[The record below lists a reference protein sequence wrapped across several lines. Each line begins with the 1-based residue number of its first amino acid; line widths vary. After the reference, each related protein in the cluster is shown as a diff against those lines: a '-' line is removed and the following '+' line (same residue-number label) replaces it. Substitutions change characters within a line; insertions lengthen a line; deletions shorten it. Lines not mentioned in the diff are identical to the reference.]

1 MQAFFIFLGKY
12 EVIIYLLLLLA
23 SLFVFRWLW
32 RAWREWR
39 QAYFSLEREITM
51 RRLARYAVF
60 AALIL
65 ILACGQTIV
74 SSFIVPGLP
83 ASALVGTPTINLLA
97 VPGSESGTVLA
108 FTPASAPPAPG
119 SEGCVA
125 GEVEIVSP
133 KNGEAVSGVVE
144 IRGTVNVPNFG
155 FYKYE
160 FAAAGSELW
169 ATISAD
175 RKVVKNDLL
184 GSWST
189 GTLVP
194 GEYQLRLVVTDTQ
207 GQALP
212 ACVISVRVV
221 GQ

>member
-1 MQAFFIFLGKY
+1 M
-12 EVIIYLLLLLA
+12 
-23 SLFVFRWLW
+23 
-32 RAWREWR
+32 
-39 QAYFSLEREITM
+39 
-51 RRLARYAVF
+51 
-60 AALIL
+60 
-65 ILACGQTIV
+65 
-74 SSFIVPGLP
+74 
-83 ASALVGTPTINLLA
+83 
-97 VPGSESGTVLA
+97 
-108 FTPASAPPAPG
+108 
-119 SEGCVA
+119 
-125 GEVEIVSP
+125 VEIS
-133 KNGEAVSGVVE
+133 
-144 IRGTVNVPNFG
+144 GTVNVPNFG

-160 FAAAGSELW
+160 FAVPGSELW

-175 RKVVKNDLL
+175 REVVKNDSL